1 MLPTIQIFG
10 KTIGMYGLM
19 IVIGLLAG
27 TLVAVLR
34 SKKYGIQPED
44 TLFASFF
51 GGIGLFIGAKLLYIL
66 TIIPEL
72 LSGLLKQSEVK
83 DLLALLLGGYVFYG
97 GLMGAIA
104 GCFLYC
110 RIYHLPFARII
121 DLIIPSIPLIHS
133 FGRLGCNFAGC
144 CYGIHYDGPFHVIF
158 HRALFAPNG
167 IPLFPTQLV
176 ESGSNFLIAII
187 LFLYARHAKKPGNV
201 SVLYLMMYSVVRFI
215 MEFVRGDVARGILLG
230 LSTSQWVSLAFLPL
244 GLWFML
250 RCNSNKSGDRDLSYM

>member
-51 GGIGLFIGAKLLYIL
+51 GGIGLFIGAKVLYIL
-66 TIIPEL
+66 TILPEI
-72 LSGLLKQSEVK
+72 LSGLWKLSEPK
-83 DLLALLLGGYVFYG
+83 ELLVLLLGGYVFYG
-97 GLMGAIA
+97 GLIGAVT
-104 GCFLYC
+104 GCYLYC
-110 RIYHLPFARII
+110 RIYHLPFFRMM
-121 DLIIPSIPLIHS
+121 DLITPSIPLIHG

-144 CYGIHYDGPFHVIF
+144 CYGISYDGPLHVIY

-176 ESGSNFLIAII
+176 ESGSNFLIAMI
-187 LFLYARHAKKPGNV
+187 LFLYAKHAKKPGNV
-201 SVLYLMMYSVVRFI
+201 SVLYLMMYSLIRFI

-230 LSTSQWVSLAFLPL
+230 LSTSQWISLAILPL
-244 GLWFML
+244 GTWIIL
-250 RCNSNKSGDRDLSYM
+250 RSASKHMKSI